1 MAFKIVDDCTT
12 CDACIPVCANEAIS
26 EGPVIYRIN
35 PDKCTECV
43 GTDNDPQ
50 CVSVCPSDSIVSDPE
65 RKESREELQAKYK
78 QIHGA
83 YEIVKSA

>member
-43 GTDNDPQ
+43 
-50 CVSVCPSDSIVSDPE
+50 I
-65 RKESREELQAKYK
+65 ES
-78 QIHGA
+78 
-83 YEIVKSA
+83 